1 MGSAFAADKA
11 AEMAVEGRDH
21 GVFGDPET
29 WVAVAFVLF
38 VVLLGKI
45 LWTRITALLDKR
57 AADITRA
64 LAEASR
70 LRDEALKAKADAEK
84 TLAQATAEAES
95 ILALAR
101 SEVQAMQAR
110 AAQNLKNQ
118 IALREQQALDRIAQS
133 EAAAAKQVRDTAID
147 VALGA
152 TRALLREQVG
162 SGRTAAL
169 IDEAIAELPRRQH

>member
-29 WVAVAFVLF
+29 WVAIAFLLF

-45 LWTRITALLDKR
+45 LWTRIAALLDKR
-57 AADITRA
+57 AADISKA

-70 LRDEALKAKADAEK
+70 LRDEALKAKTDAEK
-84 TLAQATAEAES
+84 TLAQASAEAET
-95 ILALAR
+95 ILAQAR
-101 SEVQAMQAR
+101 GEVQSMQAR
-110 AAQNLKNQ
+110 AAQILQTQ
-118 IALREQQALDRIAQS
+118 IALREQQALDRIAQA

-162 SGRTAAL
+162 SGRTAQL
-169 IDEAIAELPRRQH
+169 IDESIAELPRRQH

>member
-21 GVFGDPET
+21 GIWADPET
-29 WVAVAFVLF
+29 WVAVAFLLF

-45 LWTRITALLDKR
+45 LWSKIAALLDKR
-57 AADITRA
+57 AADISKA

-70 LRDEALKAKADAEK
+70 LRDEALKAKSDAEK

-95 ILALAR
+95 ILAMAR
-101 SEVQAMQAR
+101 SEVQGMQAR

-169 IDEAIAELPRRQH
+169 IDDAITELPRGQH

>member
-11 AEMAVEGRDH
+11 AEAALEGHDP
-21 GVFGDPET
+21 GIFGNPET

-45 LWTRITALLDKR
+45 LWTKIAALLDKR

-64 LAEASR
+64 LGEAAQ
-70 LRDEALKAKADAEK
+70 LREEAMKAKADAEK
-84 TLAQATAEAES
+84 TLAQATSEAES

-101 SEVQAMQAR
+101 AEVQNMQAR
-110 AAQNLKNQ
+110 AAQNLQNA

-133 EAAAAKQVRDTAID
+133 EVAAARQVRDTAID

-162 SGRTAAL
+162 SGRTGAL
-169 IDEAIAELPRRQH
+169 IDDAIAELPRRQH

>member
-1 MGSAFAADKA
+1 MGSAFAADHA
-11 AEMAVEGRDH
+11 AEAGH
-21 GVFGDPET
+21 GSVWASPET

-38 VVLLGKI
+38 FVLLGKI
-45 LWTRITALLDKR
+45 LWTRIAALLDKR
-57 AADITRA
+57 AADIRKA
-64 LAEASR
+64 LDEASR
-70 LRDEALKAKADAEK
+70 LRDEAMKAKADAEK
-84 TLAQATAEAES
+84 TLAQATSEAES

-101 SEVQAMQAR
+101 AEVQSMQAR
-110 AAQNLKNQ
+110 AAQNLQNA

-162 SGRTAAL
+162 SGRTVAL
-169 IDEAIAELPRRQH
+169 IDDAITELPRSKH

>member
-11 AEMAVEGRDH
+11 AQAAAEGHDP
-21 GVFGDPET
+21 GFFGDPET
-29 WVAVAFVLF
+29 WVAIAFVIF
-38 VVLLGKI
+38 VVVLGKI
-45 LWTRITALLDKR
+45 LWSKITALLDKR
-57 AADITRA
+57 AADITKA
-64 LAEASR
+64 LSEASR
-70 LRDEALKAKADAEK
+70 LREDAMKAKADAEK
-84 TLAQATAEAES
+84 TLAQATSEAES

-101 SEVQAMQAR
+101 SEVQNMQAR
-110 AAQNLKNQ
+110 AAQSLQNQ

-169 IDEAIAELPRRQH
+169 IDDAIVELPRRQH

>member
-1 MGSAFAADKA
+1 MGSAFAADTA
-11 AEMAVEGRDH
+11 AEIAAEGGGH
-21 GVFGDPET
+21 GFFADPET
-29 WVAVAFVLF
+29 WVAVAFLLF
-38 VVLLGKI
+38 VVLLGKV
-45 LWTRITALLDKR
+45 LWSKISALLDKR
-57 AADITRA
+57 AADISKA

-70 LRDEALKAKADAEK
+70 LREEALKAKTDAEK

-95 ILALAR
+95 IVAMAR

-110 AAQNLKNQ
+110 AAQGLKNQ

-133 EAAAAKQVRDTAID
+133 EAAAAKLVRDTAID

-169 IDEAIAELPRRQH
+169 IDDAIAELPRSKH

>member
-11 AEMAVEGRDH
+11 AEMAAEGRDH
-21 GVFGDPET
+21 GIWADPET
-29 WVAVAFVLF
+29 WVAVAFLLF

-45 LWTRITALLDKR
+45 LWTKIAALLDKR
-57 AADITRA
+57 AADISKA

-70 LRDEALKAKADAEK
+70 LRDEALKAKTDAEK

-95 ILALAR
+95 IVAMAR

-147 VALGA
+147 VALNA

-169 IDEAIAELPRRQH
+169 IDDAIAELPRKH

>member
-11 AEMAVEGRDH
+11 AQMAAEGHDA
-21 GVFGDPET
+21 GFFADPET

-45 LWTRITALLDKR
+45 LWSKIAALLDKR
-57 AADITRA
+57 AADISKA

-70 LRDEALKAKADAEK
+70 LRDEALKAKTDAEK

-95 ILALAR
+95 IVAMAR

-110 AAQNLKNQ
+110 AAQSLKNQ

-133 EAAAAKQVRDTAID
+133 EAAAAKQVRDMAID

-169 IDEAIAELPRRQH
+169 IDDAIAELPRSKH

>member
-1 MGSAFAADKA
+1 MGSAFAADHAAA
-11 AEMAVEGRDH
+11 AEH
-21 GVFGDPET
+21 GSIWADPET
-29 WVAVAFVLF
+29 WVAVAFVIF
-38 VVLLGKI
+38 VVALGKI
-45 LWTRITALLDKR
+45 LWSKIAALLDKR
-57 AADITRA
+57 AADITKA
-64 LAEASR
+64 LTEASR
-70 LRDEALKAKADAEK
+70 LREEAMKAKADAEK

-101 SEVQAMQAR
+101 SEVQNMQAR
-110 AAQNLKNQ
+110 AAQSLQNQ

-162 SGRTAAL
+162 SGRTTAL
-169 IDEAIAELPRRQH
+169 IDESIVELPRRQH

>member
-11 AEMAVEGRDH
+11 AQAAAEGHDP
-21 GVFGDPET
+21 GFFGDPET
-29 WVAVAFVLF
+29 WVAIAFVIF
-38 VVLLGKI
+38 VVVLGKI
-45 LWTRITALLDKR
+45 LWSKITALLDKR
-57 AADITRA
+57 AADITKA
-64 LAEASR
+64 LSEASR
-70 LRDEALKAKADAEK
+70 LREDAMKAKADAEK
-84 TLAQATAEAES
+84 TLAQATSEAES

-101 SEVQAMQAR
+101 SEVQNMQAR
-110 AAQNLKNQ
+110 AAQSLQNQ

-162 SGRTAAL
+162 SGRTTAL
-169 IDEAIAELPRRQH
+169 IDDAIAELPRRQH

>member
-21 GVFGDPET
+21 GVWADPET

-45 LWTRITALLDKR
+45 LWTRIAALLDKR
-57 AADITRA
+57 AADITKA
-64 LAEASR
+64 LSEASR
-70 LRDEALKAKADAEK
+70 LRDEAMKAKADAEK
-84 TLAQATAEAES
+84 TLAQATSEAES
-95 ILALAR
+95 IVALAR
-101 SEVQAMQAR
+101 SEVQNMQAR
-110 AAQNLKNQ
+110 AAQSLQNQ

-162 SGRTAAL
+162 TGRTAAL
-169 IDEAIAELPRRQH
+169 IDDAIAELPRRQH

>member
-1 MGSAFAADKA
+1 MLL
-11 AEMAVEGRDH
+11 V
-21 GVFGDPET
+21 VL
-29 WVAVAFVLF
+29 LF
-38 VVLLGKI
+38 VALLGKI
-45 LWTRITALLDKR
+45 LWTRIAALLDKR

-64 LAEASR
+64 LGEAAR

-84 TLAQATAEAES
+84 TLAQATSEAES

-101 SEVQAMQAR
+101 AEVQNLQAR
-110 AAQNLKNQ
+110 AAQSLQSQ

-162 SGRTAAL
+162 TGRTAAL
-169 IDEAIAELPRRQH
+169 IDDSIAELPRRQH

>member
-11 AEMAVEGRDH
+11 AQAAAEGHDA
-21 GVFGDPET
+21 GFFGDPES
-29 WVAVAFVLF
+29 WVAIAFVIF
-38 VVLLGKI
+38 VVVLGKI
-45 LWTRITALLDKR
+45 LWTKIAALLDKR
-57 AADITRA
+57 AADITKA
-64 LAEASR
+64 LSEAAR
-70 LRDEALKAKADAEK
+70 LREEAMKAKTDAEK
-84 TLAQATAEAES
+84 TLAQATSEAES
-95 ILALAR
+95 IVALAR

-110 AAQNLKNQ
+110 AAQNLQAQ

-169 IDEAIAELPRRQH
+169 IDDAIAELPRRQH

>member
-1 MGSAFAADKA
+1 MGSAFAADAAA
-11 AEMAVEGRDH
+11 AEH
-21 GVFGDPET
+21 GSIWADPET

-45 LWTRITALLDKR
+45 LWTKIAALLDKR
-57 AADITRA
+57 AADISKA

-70 LRDEALKAKADAEK
+70 LRDEALKAKSDAEK

-95 ILALAR
+95 IMAMAR
-101 SEVQAMQAR
+101 SEVQGMQAR
-110 AAQNLKNQ
+110 AARNLKNQ

-162 SGRTAAL
+162 TGRTGAL
-169 IDEAIAELPRRQH
+169 IDDAIAELPRSKH

>member
-1 MGSAFAADKA
+1 MGSAFAADHA
-11 AEMAVEGRDH
+11 AATGH
-21 GVFGDPET
+21 SSIWADPET
-29 WVAVAFVLF
+29 WVAVAFVIF
-38 VVLLGKI
+38 VVALGKI
-45 LWTRITALLDKR
+45 LWTKIAALLDKR
-57 AADITRA
+57 AADITKA
-64 LAEASR
+64 LGEASR
-70 LRDEALKAKADAEK
+70 LRDDAMKAKADAEK

-101 SEVQAMQAR
+101 SEVQSMQAR
-110 AAQNLKNQ
+110 AAQSLQNQ

-162 SGRTAAL
+162 TGRTAAL
-169 IDEAIAELPRRQH
+169 IDDAIAELPKRQH

>member
-11 AEMAVEGRDH
+11 AQAAAEGHDP
-21 GVFGDPET
+21 GFFGDPET
-29 WVAVAFVLF
+29 WVAIAFVIF
-38 VVLLGKI
+38 VVVLGKI
-45 LWTRITALLDKR
+45 LWSKITALLDKR
-57 AADITRA
+57 AADITKA
-64 LAEASR
+64 LSEASR
-70 LRDEALKAKADAEK
+70 LREDAMKAKADAEK
-84 TLAQATAEAES
+84 TLAQATSEAES

-101 SEVQAMQAR
+101 SEVQNMQAR
-110 AAQNLKNQ
+110 AAQSLQNQ

-169 IDEAIAELPRRQH
+169 IDDAIAELPRRQH